1 MCVSSFVSFSFCL
14 FLFLSLSPT
23 SPALS
28 LPVSP
33 LPLSLLDLS
42 LPPISLFLSLSL
54 LRLSR
59 ALSLSPPPL
68 PQSPHLCVFPR
79 LGSASLPSPS
89 PFSLT
94 PTPSSE
100 FTFHSAEARG
110 PTICYFTLAPPRKPR
125 QASAS
130 RPHAGQT
137 SGRTSLPGSAL
148 EFYRSGQ
155 AEPRRPRGFR
165 RRPGGMSSL
174 QVGLDF
180 ISFLRRSCPR
190 SSSRAGRAG
199 ESAGRLLP
207 PSGERRK
214 RRLRRKNPT
223 FALNDV
229 TSSRV
234 RQIGIHFILTATPG
248 DRDNFLS
255 HLQLG
260 N

>member
-1 MCVSSFVSFSFCL
+1 M
-14 FLFLSLSPT
+14 SLSQRNSWVNRPGVACYT
-23 SPALS
+23 
-28 LPVSP
+28 
-33 LPLSLLDLS
+33 
-42 LPPISLFLSLSL
+42 
-54 LRLSR
+54 
-59 ALSLSPPPL
+59 
-68 PQSPHLCVFPR
+68 Q
-79 LGSASLPSPS
+79 
-89 PFSLT
+89 
-94 PTPSSE
+94 
-100 FTFHSAEARG
+100 G
-110 PTICYFTLAPPRKPR
+110 PGQWRQT

-155 AEPRRPRGFR
+155 PEPRRPRGFR

-199 ESAGRLLP
+199 ESAGLLLP

-223 FALNDV
+223 FAVHGV
-229 TSSRV
+229 TSSRVRV
-234 RQIGIHFILTATPG
+234 RQIGIHFILTATP
-248 DRDNFLS
+248 
-255 HLQLG
+255 
-260 N
+260 